1 MPTSRV
7 ARAFLLLSD
16 LFLCF
21 TCDGSLDLLSSTEGE
36 IRRIP
41 CLVVLIGLL
50 LMVRFT
56 LRIDP
61 MPWGECV
68 DFELRSIC

>member
-41 CLVVLIGLL
+41 CLVVLIGLI
-50 LMVRFT
+50 
-56 LRIDP
+56 IDGSFHFADRP
-61 MPWGECV
+61 HALGRMC
-68 DFELRSIC
+68 